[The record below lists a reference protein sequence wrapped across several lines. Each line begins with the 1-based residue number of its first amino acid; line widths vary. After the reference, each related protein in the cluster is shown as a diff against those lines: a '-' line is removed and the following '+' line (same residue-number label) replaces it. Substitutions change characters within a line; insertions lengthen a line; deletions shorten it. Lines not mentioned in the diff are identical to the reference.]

1 MWKKLS
7 SVVINYIFV
16 YCQKSMELPRSIK
29 SFLFFAEIMKSR
41 PWDSLLCYGWLN
53 GKGVVM
59 LLQKSSIASRI
70 IWIFDSSHTIH
81 TTVCL
86 LDMFNEHAS
95 SSFHSCSCFFRQG
108 YHRVTSTVCDNYHIY
123 HLHLD
128 HNKEPDYYADVIQS
142 LHVYAD
148 FMLIY
153 SRYANNFQ
161 LFLAYAYEG
170 TNIIT

>member
-1 MWKKLS
+1 MMWKKLS

-16 YCQKSMELPRSIK
+16 YCQKSMELPRSNK

-95 SSFHSCSCFFRQG
+95 SSFHSYSCLFRQG
-108 YHRVTSTVCDNYHIY
+108 YH
-123 HLHLD
+123 
-128 HNKEPDYYADVIQS
+128 KELQAPYV
-142 LHVYAD
+142 
-148 FMLIY
+148 
-153 SRYANNFQ
+153 
-161 LFLAYAYEG
+161 
-170 TNIIT
+170 IITIFIIYLWTTTKSQIIMQMSYNHFMFMQILC